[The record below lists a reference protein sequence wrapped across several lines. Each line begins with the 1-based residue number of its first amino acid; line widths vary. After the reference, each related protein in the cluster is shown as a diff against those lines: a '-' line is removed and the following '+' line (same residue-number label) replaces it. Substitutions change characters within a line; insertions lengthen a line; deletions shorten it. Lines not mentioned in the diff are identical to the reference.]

1 MQWLDFVMVHFLY
14 RPWCVLTV
22 DISVLASLRLRSPTE
37 GDSDEEIVSKLG
49 GAVRLKKAALGGHAS
64 PADIA
69 SHSSDNRPMILIGG

>member
-1 MQWLDFVMVHFLY
+1 LNSSPINFCLIPGAF
-14 RPWCVLTV
+14 TV
-22 DISVLASLRLRSPTE
+22 NASVFSRPTE